1 MKMLRNIWN
10 EKSLKKF
17 LGHKYKMRY
26 RVPRLTKK
34 RAARR
39 KAGVYRRKRIL
50 RRGFGR
56 QGGFYITR
64 KLPLI
69 AVSGTAAGT
78 VALADPTTTCLSVGV
93 PTLSTGFSNNV
104 FDIPFTMKFQLNQLS
119 EVGDITAICD
129 QYKIAAAYIRLFY
142 NNSNNA
148 YAAQAGNLTSMPF
161 VQYITD
167 HDDGTL
173 PTMSRLRSKMG
184 VKMATFRNNS
194 SYIGMKV
201 RPKPSVEIFSSGSAY
216 AVPSTAPYIDTTDDD
231 VPHYAIKGFLCQVP
245 LLDPEQGTAVF
256 TFDVALRVV
265 AKGLQ

>member
-1 MKMLRNIWN
+1 
-10 EKSLKKF
+10 
-17 LGHKYKMRY
+17 MRY

-50 RRGFGR
+50 RRGFGS

-104 FDIPFTMKFQLNQLS
+104 YDIPFTMKFQLNQLS
-119 EVGDITAICD
+119 ESSDITSICD
-129 QYKIAAAYIRLFY
+129 QYKIQAAYVRLFY

-148 YAAQAGNLTSMPF
+148 YGAAAGTGFLTSMPF

-173 PTMSRLRSKMG
+173 PTMTRLRAKMG
-184 VKMATFRNNS
+184 VKLSTFRNNS

-201 RPKPSVEIFSSGSAY
+201 RPKPSMEVYSAGTAY
-216 AVPSTAPYIDTTDDD
+216 AVPNTSPYIDTTDDD

-245 LLDPEQGTAVF
+245 LLDPEQGTAAF